1 MNTTEKTFTTE
12 QNPPICLDDLASD
25 HYFRLIHLR
34 DMLAHLEQFALN
46 EISPNTEG
54 VETLQAL
61 IFGALELA
69 RQAAGEADRLMVND
83 APSRHLMDMP
93 EDMAEGLQADTLD
106 RVTRALR
113 VMTDTDAE
121 HEELTEALVD
131 VHSLAGQ
138 KAGIAPEDMKAF
150 GRLAELRGYGMGWL
164 IHPDG
169 SLKPHISPSLSKL
182 ASKVQ
187 SQDETTSHMKH
198 YMARRNFLAERSAD
212 AINPEEG
219 SAATNKEEASHEPA

>member
-1 MNTTEKTFTTE
+1 MNTTEKPFTTE
-12 QNPPICLDDLASD
+12 KKAPVCLDDLASD
-25 HYFRLIHLR
+25 HYFRMTHLR
-34 DMLAHLEQFALN
+34 DMLAHLERFTLE

-69 RQAAGEADRLMVND
+69 RQATGEADRLWVNN
-83 APSRHLMDMP
+83 APRRHLMDMP

-113 VMTDTDAE
+113 VMTAADAE

-138 KAGIAPEDMKAF
+138 KVGIAPEDMQAF

-169 SLKPHISPSLSKL
+169 SLKPHISPSLSTL

-187 SQDETTSHMKH
+187 SQDEATSHIR
-198 YMARRNFLAERSAD
+198 ARGNFLAERSAD

-219 SAATNKEEASHEPA
+219 SAATNKEEATHEPA